1 MCQPYGAG
9 AGLWARTGFRYQRDL
24 SVVRIMTG
32 VEARRFVLPYV
43 LMIVFAALPP
53 GVLELIS
60 VFGSH
65 RAPPGRCEGL
75 GGGCVLSPANTA
87 RLLLLFVLPVM
98 VLWAAIAL
106 VALTLLRRR
115 ESYRNRPAIV
125 QAAVPVLPAL
135 VLMVVAALIWTR

>member
-1 MCQPYGAG
+1 
-9 AGLWARTGFRYQRDL
+9 
-24 SVVRIMTG
+24 MTG
-32 VEARRFVLPYV
+32 VEMRRSVLPYV

-53 GVLELIS
+53 AVLSLIG

-65 RAPPGRCEGL
+65 SVPPGRCEGL

-98 VLWAAIAL
+98 VMWTAIAL

-115 ESYRNRPAIV
+115 PAYRSRPSVV
-125 QAAVPVLPAL
+125 QAALPVLPVFVLL
-135 VLMVVAALIWTR
+135 VLAALIWTG